1 MGFPRS
7 FRAYFHFMK
16 QQDDNNVPSVCF
28 FGIYDPSYPRNR
40 VLARG
45 FEENGYKVF
54 HCRID
59 PKKHKGVFKF
69 FLLVREYVSLRM
81 NKFDVVIVAFPGH
94 TVVWLARILFGPR
107 IIFDAFVSL
116 YNSNVEDRKRYRAFS
131 LHGLWNQFLDW
142 HSMKF
147 ASIILFD
154 TNTQIRYVAK
164 KFSIPLQK
172 FRRVFVGTDDTIFNP
187 REQKDSHGHFIVHFH
202 GTFIPLHGIEYIIDT
217 AKLLEDDPDI
227 IFEIIGDGQERKGIE
242 EKIAAVGGGK
252 NIRLFPRMSYEELAT
267 SIVRADIC
275 LGIFGTTSKAAIV
288 IPNKVFEALAS
299 QRALITMKSE
309 AIKELALD
317 GHNMLLCNPGDPRD
331 IAHKIILLKQDM
343 VLRNKIAL
351 HGYQLFT
358 KELTPSILVKH
369 LITTL

>member
-1 MGFPRS
+1 
-7 FRAYFHFMK
+7 MK
-16 QQDDNNVPSVCF
+16 QQTNNKVPSVCF

-40 VLARG
+40 VLVRG

-54 HCRID
+54 HCRVD
-59 PKKHKGVFKF
+59 PKKHKGIFKF
-69 FLLVREYVSLRM
+69 FLLVREYMSLRK
-81 NKFDVVIVAFPGH
+81 NKIDLVIVAFPGH

-172 FRRVFVGTDDTIFNP
+172 FRRVFVGTDDTVFNP

-202 GTFIPLHGIEYIIDT
+202 GTFIPLHGIEYIIDA
-217 AKLLEDDPDI
+217 AKLLEHDPDI

-242 EKIAAVGGGK
+242 EKISAVGGVK

-267 SIVRADIC
+267 SIARADIC

-309 AIKELALD
+309 AINELALN
-317 GHNMLLCNPGDPRD
+317 GQNMLLCHPGDPHD
-331 IAHKIILLKQDM
+331 IADKILLLKQDM

-369 LITTL
+369 LISTL

>member
-1 MGFPRS
+1 
-7 FRAYFHFMK
+7 MK
-16 QQDDNNVPSVCF
+16 QQTGNKVPSVCF

-40 VLARG
+40 VLIRG
-45 FEENGYKVF
+45 FKENGYKVF
-54 HCRID
+54 HCRVD
-59 PKKHKGVFKF
+59 PKKHKGIFKF
-69 FLLVREYVSLRM
+69 FLLVREYLSIRK
-81 NKFDVVIVAFPGH
+81 NKIDLVIVAFPGH

-116 YNSNVEDRKRYRAFS
+116 YNSNVEDRKQYRAFS
-131 LHGLWNQFLDW
+131 LHGLRDQFLDW
-142 HSMKF
+142 YSMKI
-147 ASIILFD
+147 ASIIFFD
-154 TNTQIRYVAK
+154 TNAQIGYVAK
-164 KFSIPLQK
+164 KFNISVQK
-172 FRRVFVGTDDTIFNP
+172 FRRVFVGTDDTVFYP
-187 REQKDSHGHFIVHFH
+187 REQKDNYGHFIVHFH
-202 GTFIPLHGIEYIIDT
+202 GTFIPLHGIEYIIDA

-242 EKIAAVGGGK
+242 EKISAVGGGK

-275 LGIFGTTSKAAIV
+275 LGIFGATSKAAIV

-309 AIKELALD
+309 AINELALD
-317 GHNMLLCNPGDPRD
+317 GQNMLLCNPGDPRD
-331 IAHKIILLKQDM
+331 IANKILLLKQDM

-358 KELTPSILVKH
+358 KKLTPSILVKH
-369 LITTL
+369 LISTL